1 MSYRFG
7 SDRPKIDT
15 RIQGAGKYTA
25 PTGTSQHYFTIPFD
39 CLLNGVQLYAKD
51 SNVGDTVSFEVQYDY
66 GGVWKRYKKFGK
78 GLYFPPNAWTE
89 FISVPAEPK
98 QGMRLEFE
106 YVNTGSTSVDFTVN
120 ALTYS
125 PQTVIDVASGA
136 EGEDW

>member
-15 RIQGAGKYTA
+15 RIQGVSKFTA
-25 PTGTSQHYFTIPFD
+25 ATGTTQHYFTLPFD
-39 CLLNGVQLYAKD
+39 CLLNGVQLYSD
-51 SNVGDTVSFEVQYDY
+51 NSNVGDSISFEVQYQY
-66 GGVWKRYKKFGK
+66 GQTWKRYKKFGK
-78 GLYFPPNAWTE
+78 GLLFAPKVWTE

-106 YVNTGSTSVDFTVN
+106 YNNTGSASVDFIINV
-120 ALTYS
+120 LTYT